1 MRLYRGK
8 SDIAALFIEHTKQ
21 SDGLTGVVSELTSVH
36 YHLPLKIK
44 LRTAIKLIAVR
55 NFVNDKCHLAR

>member
-1 MRLYRGK
+1 LHWSE
-8 SDIAALFIEHTKQ
+8 SDIAALFIKHTKQ

-44 LRTAIKLIAVR
+44 LLTAIKLIAVR
-55 NFVNDKCHLAR
+55 NLVYGKCHFAR